1 MQDNEKLAAGAA
13 SDLNAKLDE
22 LDEEIKMNYCYK
34 HGQCLADDELI
45 ALGIQSDKDK
55 IALLVDALKDA
66 RSALLYVRESHGE
79 LYGVGFD
86 RVEKKA
92 SAALFTVA
100 ASESESNTG
109 LHAGIKSL
117 REKLKQ
123 EANYLQLKDWH
134 KLSFFERQTVKK
146 LENLGFLEKKAVAD
160 GFVGRSI

>member
-13 SDLNAKLDE
+13 SDLNAK

-66 RSALLYVRESHGE
+66 RSTLLYVREAHGE
-79 LYGVGFD
+79 LYVGFD

-100 ASESESNTG
+100 ASESNTG
-109 LHAGIKSL
+109 LHAGVKSL

-134 KLSFFERQTVKK
+134 KLSRFERQTVKK
-146 LENLGFLEKKAVAD
+146 LENLGFLEKKVAD